1 MKDFMKLFGQIIR
14 FGMVGAL
21 CFVIDYGI
29 MIFLTEVVGIPY
41 LISSA
46 ISFTVSV
53 IVNYTLSMRFVFDG
67 NKEINAMI
75 QCLVFIILSIIGLGI
90 NQFIMWFMGEKMG
103 IFYMF
108 SKIVATAIVMV
119 YNFVTRKLILERKTR
134 EGEAI

>member
-1 MKDFMKLFGQIIR
+1 MKLFGQIIR

-67 NKEINAMI
+67 NKDTNRMI

-119 YNFVTRKLILERKTR
+119 YNFVTRKLILERKSR
-134 EGEAI
+134 EGENV